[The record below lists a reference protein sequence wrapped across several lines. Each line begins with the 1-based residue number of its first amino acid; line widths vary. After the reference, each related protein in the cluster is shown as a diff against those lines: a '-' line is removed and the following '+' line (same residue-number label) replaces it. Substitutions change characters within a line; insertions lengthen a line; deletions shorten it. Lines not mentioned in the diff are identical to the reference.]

1 MGSHAP
7 GKRPRRVTRQA
18 LTAVARSIRWLPLGT
33 ASLLSV
39 LIVLVRSGEPAAGPM
54 EAVAILLAGGTGF
67 ILDDPAAE
75 ILAASPTPLSGRR
88 SLRFLLVVPPLT
100 LLWGFL
106 LWWQGSEG
114 IEETLGL
121 GLLFGGLVGL
131 SLAAAGVAGRTSW
144 LPSRGGLAAPPTI
157 LVLVFL
163 SDAIPRQWRPLPF
176 GDVPG
181 GWTQIYIRWAAA
193 AAVGALALMMSSRDP
208 AGGSLLR
215 SSARRSGR
223 RRESTSVLDEDGPQ
237 RSGSRF

>member
-1 MGSHAP
+1 
-7 GKRPRRVTRQA
+7 
-18 LTAVARSIRWLPLGT
+18 
-33 ASLLSV
+33 
-39 LIVLVRSGEPAAGPM
+39 M

-67 ILDDPAAE
+67 ILDDPASE
-75 ILAASPTPLSGRR
+75 ILAASPTPLSRRR

-100 LLWGFL
+100 LLWALL

-114 IEETLGL
+114 IEETLAL
-121 GLLFGGLVGL
+121 VLLFAGLVGL

-163 SDAIPRQWRPLPF
+163 SGAIPRQWRPLPF

-193 AAVGALALMMSSRDP
+193 AAVGTLALMMSARDP
-208 AGGSLLR
+208 AARSLLR
-215 SSARRSGR
+215 SSGRRSAPR
-223 RRESTSVLDEDGPQ
+223 RASSSVVDENGP
-237 RSGSRF
+237 